1 MAAIDRESDKPV
13 RVVVSDPETGAVLND
28 VVVSNDYCII
38 TAGNRYVKSMQI
50 MGRTHMLAIAVAKPG
65 ERTT

>member
-1 MAAIDRESDKPV
+1 MTAIDRESEKPV

-28 VVVSNDYCII
+28 VVVANDYCII

-65 ERTT
+65 ER

>member
-1 MAAIDRESDKPV
+1 MAAIDRESEKPV

-28 VVVSNDYCII
+28 VVVANDYCII